1 MSEHYPQFHTF
12 LSENVVTPFYLRRLE
27 GLQSIRLRDVLKRK
41 NPYLFKAKN
50 PETTG
55 ELARSIV
62 DAFLSS
68 QEETLFG
75 DLMESFAIYV
85 AATLWGG
92 HKSKRVGLDLE
103 FEREGV
109 ITIVEIK
116 SGVNW
121 GNSSQ
126 IKRMKENFKVARVA
140 LRKETNA
147 EIIAVNGC
155 IYGKDARPLKTDGD
169 DADKTYFKYAGQ
181 DFWHFLSG
189 DDNLFR
195 EIIKPIDEEA
205 REKDAAFKLAYAAK
219 INELTADLSLNFL
232 RDGQINWIKLVEFV
246 SGRDAVTLQTVE
258 RSDEVIAKA
267 EDEVERR

>member
-1 MSEHYPQFHTF
+1 MNEHYPQFHAF

-27 GLQSIRLRDVLKRK
+27 KLQSIRLGDVLKRK

-75 DLMESFAIYV
+75 DSMESFAIHV
-85 AATLWGG
+85 AATLWNG
-92 HKSKRVGLDLE
+92 HKSKRIGLDLE
-103 FEREGV
+103 FERDGKLY
-109 ITIVEIK
+109 IVEIK

-126 IKRMKENFKVARVA
+126 IKRMKENFVTARIA
-140 LRKETNA
+140 LRRETEA

-155 IYGKDARPLKTDGD
+155 IYGKDARPLKTDAN

-205 REKDAAFKLAYAAK
+205 REKDAAFKTAYTAK

-232 RDGQINWIKLVEFV
+232 RDGQIDWIKLVEFV
-246 SGRDAVTLQTVE
+246 SGRDAVALQTMG
-258 RSDEVIAKA
+258 RNDEVIDEAKA
-267 EDEVERR
+267 EIIQ

>member
-1 MSEHYPQFHTF
+1 MNEHYPQFHTF

-27 GLQSIRLRDVLKRK
+27 GLQAIRLQAVLKRK

-50 PETTG
+50 IEKTG
-55 ELARSIV
+55 DLAQSVV

-75 DLMESFAIYV
+75 DLMESFAIHV
-85 AATLWGG
+85 ALTLWDG

-103 FEREGV
+103 FERDGKYY
-109 ITIVEIK
+109 IVEIK

-126 IKRMKENFKVARVA
+126 IKRMKENFAVARMA
-140 LRKETNA
+140 LSKETGK

-155 IYGKDARPLKTDGD
+155 IYGKDSRPLKTDGD
-169 DADKTYFKYAGQ
+169 DANKTYFKYAGQ
-181 DFWHFLSG
+181 EFWHFLSG

-195 EIIKPIDEEA
+195 EIIKPIDAEA
-205 REKDAAFKLAYAAK
+205 REKDAAFKLAYSAK

-232 RDGQINWIKLVEFV
+232 REGQIDWIKLVDFV
-246 SGRDAVTLQTVE
+246 SGRDDMALQAAKS
-258 RSDEVIAKA
+258 SDEAIIRA
-267 EDEVERR
+267 EKEIR